1 MCRIWSAL
9 PRLFVTDGRHTK
21 SISNS
26 IHSLT
31 ESWISKWDGLEGE
44 VRTSVRALTGN
55 LVQGFGSTYP
65 EEVFAVGNEL
75 GVQSR
80 FVEHIGHGLG
90 KVLKELGINVHFADF
105 QVAFPS
111 ADKQGSTGQTADKKY
126 GSCSVYP
133 DLLIV
138 SEGDFKI
145 LVVGELKT
153 FWTFHRKD
161 KETEDE
167 FMARRLG
174 MVYSD
179 PFGPSAS

>member
-1 MCRIWSAL
+1 MQ
-9 PRLFVTDGRHTK
+9 
-21 SISNS
+21 
-26 IHSLT
+26 
-31 ESWISKWDGLEGE
+31 GL
-44 VRTSVRALTGN
+44 
-55 LVQGFGSTYP
+55 GSTYP

-90 KVLKELGINVHFADF
+90 KVFKELGINVHFADF
-105 QVAFPS
+105 QVAVPP
-111 ADKQGSTGQTADKKY
+111 ADKQGPTGQMAGKEY
-126 GSCSVYP
+126 GSRSVYP
-133 DLLIV
+133 DLLIG

-145 LVVGELKT
+145 LVVVELKT
-153 FWTFHRKD
+153 FWTFHKKD

-167 FMARRLG
+167 FMARCLG